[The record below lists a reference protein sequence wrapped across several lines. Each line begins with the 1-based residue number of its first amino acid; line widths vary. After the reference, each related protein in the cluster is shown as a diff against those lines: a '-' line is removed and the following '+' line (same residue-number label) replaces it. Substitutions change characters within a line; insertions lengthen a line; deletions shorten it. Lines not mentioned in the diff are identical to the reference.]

1 MMQFG
6 HKELNRA
13 VNVNTELIYHYT
25 SAAVLPVFFGK
36 QADLYCTNSKC
47 LNDPTELYLGAYN
60 FADYLGRK
68 RLIDEKHVALLREKI
83 DTAIS
88 QDWFNAWVMSFTACE
103 DDLSQWRGYVSR
115 TEGGYAIGF
124 NTRRLVEAM
133 KKLTPS
139 EDVRV
144 PNNIPLLARCWYVNQ
159 DEKNIE
165 RLYEFIISAH
175 KRSFEKF
182 SGSHDSGVDG
192 AQSALAA
199 IFPLS
204 MHIKH
209 DAFKNEKESR
219 IILMV
224 TGDDYSNIEVL
235 GGKPRM
241 PLGIPSLGISL
252 HSLIDKIYISPHG
265 NTESLMATA
274 SWLKKKY
281 DGEFDIVRS
290 KIPYDPSR

>member
-1 MMQFG
+1 MMRFG
-6 HKELNRA
+6 HYELNKA
-13 VNVNTELIYHYT
+13 VSVNTELIYHYT
-25 SAAVLPVFFGK
+25 SASVLPLFFGK

-60 FADYLGRK
+60 FAEYLGRK
-68 RLIDEKHVALLREKI
+68 RLINEKHVALLREKI
-83 DTAIS
+83 DEAIS

-103 DDLSQWRGYVSR
+103 DDLSQWRGYAPR

-124 NTRRLVEAM
+124 NTRRLIEVL
-133 KKLTPS
+133 KKLTPP

-159 DEKNIE
+159 DAKNIE
-165 RLYEFIISAH
+165 GLYEFIISARPRNF
-175 KRSFEKF
+175 KDLGRAL
-182 SGSHDSGVDG
+182 DSDTDAVH
-192 AQSALAA
+192 SALAA

-209 DAFKNEKESR
+209 DAFKDEKESR

-265 NTESLMATA
+265 NTESLMATVR
-274 SWLKKKY
+274 WLKKKC
-281 DGEFDIVRS
+281 DGKFSIVRS
-290 KIPYDPSR
+290 GIPYDPSR